1 MAPPKRTTSG
11 RVTPKGTKPGEARP
25 LPTAEPAGLSG
36 KGRRSDQSDVAASSR
51 YTPPT
56 PPEMY
61 ESPRWVPILMAL
73 LIGVGVLV
81 ILLHYFIWTD
91 TNWPVAIGLVFLLG
105 GLYTATKWH

>member
-1 MAPPKRTTSG
+1 
-11 RVTPKGTKPGEARP
+11 
-25 LPTAEPAGLSG
+25 
-36 KGRRSDQSDVAASSR
+36 
-51 YTPPT
+51 
-56 PPEMY
+56 
-61 ESPRWVPILMAL
+61 MAL